1 VGDTAPDAI
10 GFFKSQAYQIETRY
24 PSSVAEKV
32 NMPSTDSG
40 ITKFLAVWGALLSSV
55 TFGWT
60 LYRDLRDRA
69 KVQISAELRRIG
81 RREGDGAFFTSA
93 PDLPVQGASE
103 KLFVVVSVV
112 NVGRRPM
119 RWKGL
124 GGTYRDV
131 VRGRKG
137 FLVSARHLPRTLQE
151 QEQHDEFFDFEE
163 PFDQE
168 LAKGRVKRIYIWDV
182 AGREWSVP
190 RRALKRLA
198 ADAKK
203 YSAAASPGYPA

>member
-1 VGDTAPDAI
+1 
-10 GFFKSQAYQIETRY
+10 
-24 PSSVAEKV
+24 
-32 NMPSTDSG
+32 MPSPDSG
-40 ITKFLAVWGALLSSV
+40 LTKFLAVWGAILSSI
-55 TFGWT
+55 TFGWS

-69 KVQISAELRRIG
+69 KIMLSAELRRLG

-124 GGTYRDV
+124 GGKYRHAV
-131 VRGRKG
+131 NEKKG
-137 FLVSARHLPRTLQE
+137 FVVSAHHLPRSLEE
-151 QEQHDEFFDFEE
+151 QEQHDEFFEFEP
-163 PFDQE
+163 PFDQD
-168 LAKGRVKRIYIWDV
+168 LANGQIKRLYIWDV

-190 RRALKRLA
+190 RSDLKKLV

-203 YSAAASPGYPA
+203 HTAALHS

>member
-1 VGDTAPDAI
+1 
-10 GFFKSQAYQIETRY
+10 
-24 PSSVAEKV
+24 
-32 NMPSTDSG
+32 MPSPDSG
-40 ITKFLAVWGALLSSV
+40 LTKFLAVWGAILSSI

-69 KVQISAELRRIG
+69 KLKIKAELRRIG
-81 RREGDGAFFTSA
+81 QREGDGAFFTSA
-93 PDLPVQGASE
+93 PDVPVQGASE

-112 NVGRRPM
+112 NVGRRPL

-124 GGTYRDV
+124 GGTYRHEV
-131 VRGRKG
+131 NGRKG
-137 FLVSARHLPRTLQE
+137 FLVSARYLPKNLQE
-151 QEQHDEFFDFEE
+151 QEQHDEFFDFQP

-182 AGREWSVP
+182 AGREWSVS
-190 RRALKRLA
+190 RRNLKKLV

-203 YSAAASPGYPA
+203 HTGTSHS